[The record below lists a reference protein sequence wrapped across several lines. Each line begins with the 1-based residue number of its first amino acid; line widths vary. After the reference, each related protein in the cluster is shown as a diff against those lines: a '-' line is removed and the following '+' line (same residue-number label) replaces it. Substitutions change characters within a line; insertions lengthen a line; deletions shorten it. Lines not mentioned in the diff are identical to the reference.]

1 MRVYIDNTEIQASTS
16 IADALDAAREHA
28 DNGGRLI
35 IDILADGQAIDDE
48 LLENPPSDD
57 AGIAEL
63 HLTTTDPVAFL
74 TETFASARE
83 SLTLVREDQT
93 TAADH
98 LRTGELEPAVEALN
112 GVLTGWQAV
121 GDVVAQ
127 SAELADIDLNS
138 FEFDGQQA
146 KDVIEKL
153 GDTLLEIR
161 ANLTHQDWS
170 SLGDCLE
177 YDLDDLAKQWDALL
191 AALAQRV
198 KAGV

>member
-57 AGIAEL
+57 AGISEL

-138 FEFDGQQA
+138 FEFDGHQA